1 MSAKKTH
8 RVMAVGAPS
17 LIMIFVVLCLACFAA
32 LTLSSANAEARL
44 AKKAAESTANY
55 YAADTLLQEKL
66 ARLDAALT
74 EYGKNSREFREEAE
88 ALSGEWSEDKT
99 SLTLTAAV
107 GGNTEIT
114 AVLAFTED
122 GYTLTHYR
130 TGLIEEP
137 EYNKNFL
144 NLWGGE

>member
-44 AKKAAESTANY
+44 AKKAAESTAGY
-55 YAADTLLQEKL
+55 YAADTLLQEKI

-74 EYGKNSREFREEAE
+74 EYGRGSREFRQEAE
-88 ALSGEWSEDKT
+88 ALSAVWSEDKT
-99 SLTLTAAV
+99 SLTLTAA
-107 GGNTEIT
+107 G
-114 AVLAFTED
+114 
-122 GYTLTHYR
+122 
-130 TGLIEEP
+130 
-137 EYNKNFL
+137 
-144 NLWGGE
+144 